1 MNLVINAT
9 SKRIIEAAF
18 HSWAHALLLTGPEGV
33 GLTTIALHYAKEDGS
48 QVVTVQP
55 EKDEKVNTVD
65 GVITAALIRQLY
77 TLTSTVEPTG
87 RTVIIESAGRMTVPA
102 QNAFLKLLEEP
113 PEKTRFVLLSHQPEK
128 LLRTITSRSQHL
140 TVRRVTK
147 AQSEA
152 LLDTLTIRDATKRS
166 QLLFIAEGLPAALT
180 QLATDKAAFSQR
192 SEYIKDGRSYIL
204 GTSYDKLLIAYK
216 YKDDRQGALTLLS
229 DAMRLLRLS
238 ISTTNEAPSLHY
250 ITRLEQL
257 STRIAQQGNIRLQL
271 SAGVSVV

>member
-33 GLTTIALHYAKEDGS
+33 GLTTIALHYVKEDGS

-113 PEKTRFVLLSHQPEK
+113 PEKTRFVLLSHQTEK

-180 QLATDKAAFSQR
+180 RLATDEAAFSQR
-192 SEYIKDGRSYIL
+192 SEYIKDARSYIL

>member
-18 HSWAHALLLTGPEGV
+18 YSWAHALLLTGPEGV

-180 QLATDKAAFSQR
+180 RLATDEEAFSQR